1 VGAEEEVVVWVS
13 TVLWTEDGVVGS
25 GCLAGVEDQ
34 QSACS
39 VVAGEAETM
48 VAGGAGTMVA
58 GGGGTVVGVAL
69 FGWGEEVRRVWEGR
83 EDD

>member
-1 VGAEEEVVVWVS
+1 MGAEEEVVVWVS

-25 GCLAGVEDQ
+25 GCSAGVEDQ

-39 VVAGEAETM
+39 VVAEEAET
-48 VAGGAGTMVA
+48 VVVGGA
-58 GGGGTVVGVAL
+58 GTVVGVAL